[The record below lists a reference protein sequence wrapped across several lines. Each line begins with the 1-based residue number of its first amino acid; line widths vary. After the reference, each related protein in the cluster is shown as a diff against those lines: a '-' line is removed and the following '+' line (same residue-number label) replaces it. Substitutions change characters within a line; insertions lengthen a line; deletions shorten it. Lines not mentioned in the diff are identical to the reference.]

1 MTRKFS
7 LPVLISWALMMPAV
21 LAAQDSNQTLSPA
34 AMRAV
39 LANFPKEFLS
49 EGKPPTADQLD
60 PEDHSRTCAAV
71 FSRKDDGSPDL
82 IAAIYDGDR
91 TEVAMLAYGQG
102 KARTIDAVDDR
113 QVNLGGEFCSIQII
127 NLADPA
133 DSTSPLAKTVVAS
146 FDTNLRASDYYFV
159 WRGKK
164 LINIAALDNG
174 SWDVVDID
182 HSGPMQIEGF
192 NGDGDRFPQDD
203 GIMADPTYTLFRYNG
218 TTYAPAKILLSDCE
232 ADPQP
237 ANWDEKFSGPW
248 KNNIGCGVDMHKT
261 PALACQLI
269 IVNGD
274 RDGSNRVT
282 SAKVEINGVT
292 IVSPAEVNQDV
303 ESLTRTIRLR
313 KQNQITTVV
322 DGPPKSHVHLVI
334 E

>member
-7 LPVLISWALMMPAV
+7 VPVLISWVLMMPAG
-21 LAAQDSNQTLSPA
+21 LMAQGSDQTLSPA
-34 AMRAV
+34 AMQAV

-49 EGKPPTADQLD
+49 RGEPPTAAQDD
-60 PEDHSRTCAAV
+60 PEDHSRTCATV

-91 TEVAMLAYGQG
+91 TEVAMLAYEKGA
-102 KARTIDAVDDR
+102 ARMIDAVDDR
-113 QVNLGGEFCSIQII
+113 QFNLGGEFCSIQII

-133 DSTSPLAKTVVAS
+133 DSSSPLAKTVVAS
-146 FDTNLRASDYYFV
+146 FDTNLSESDYYFV
-159 WRGKK
+159 WNGEK
-164 LINIAALDNG
+164 LVNVAALNNG
-174 SWDVVDID
+174 SHAVVDID
-182 HSGPMQIEGF
+182 HRGPMQIEGF

-203 GIMADPTYTLFRYNG
+203 GIMANPTYTLFRYNG
-218 TTYAPAKILLSDCE
+218 TTYAPAEVLLSDCE
-232 ADPQP
+232 VDSRPV
-237 ANWDEKFSGPW
+237 NWNEASSGRW
-248 KNNIGCGVDMHKT
+248 TSIGCGVEMHKT
-261 PALACQLI
+261 PALAYQLI

-292 IVSPAEVNQDV
+292 VVSPTEVNQGM

-313 KQNQITTVV
+313 KENQITTVV
-322 DGPPKSHVHLVI
+322 DGPPKSHLHLVI

>member
-1 MTRKFS
+1 
-7 LPVLISWALMMPAV
+7 MMPIV
-21 LAAQDSNQTLSPA
+21 LTAQDSDQPLSPA
-34 AMRAV
+34 AMQAV
-39 LANFPKEFLS
+39 LASFPKEFLS
-49 EGKPPTADQLD
+49 HGEPPTADQND

-91 TEVAMLAYGQG
+91 AEVAMLAYKQG
-102 KARTIDAVDDR
+102 AARMIDAVDDR
-113 QVNLGGEFCSIQII
+113 QFNLGGEFCAIRII

-133 DSTSPLAKTVVAS
+133 DSSSLLAKTVVAS
-146 FDTNLRASDYYFV
+146 FDTNLSESDYYFV
-159 WRGKK
+159 WNGKK
-164 LINIAALDNG
+164 LRNIAALNNG
-174 SWDVVDID
+174 SRDEVDFD

-203 GIMADPTYTLFRYNG
+203 GIMAGPTYTLFRYNG

-232 ADPQP
+232 ANPQP
-237 ANWDEKFSGPW
+237 ANWEERSSGRW
-248 KNNIGCGVDMHKT
+248 MNIGCGVEMHKT
-261 PALACQLI
+261 PALAYQLI

-282 SAKVEINGVT
+282 SAKVEIDGVT
-292 IVSPAEVNQDV
+292 VVSPTEVNHGV

-313 KQNQITTVV
+313 KKNQITTVV
-322 DGPPKSHVHLVI
+322 DGPPKSHVHVVV